1 MSSTNTNNEVIP
13 NENLDKVIDYKK
25 EVSDFGAYKDS
36 MLKKESKE
44 ISKLR
49 KEVKRKRL
57 KNYCTVFYTI
67 YNKFGIR
74 GLKEFLST

>member
-1 MSSTNTNNEVIP
+1 MSNTNTNNEVIP
-13 NENLDKVIDYKK
+13 NENLDKVIDYKE

-49 KEVKRKRL
+49 KK
-57 KNYCTVFYTI
+57 
-67 YNKFGIR
+67 
-74 GLKEFLST
+74 